1 MSPLVFNLA
10 FNPKTFTIMKSYFN
24 KYVIVIGLAALL
36 ATGCEKQLEISPRQS
51 IDANTALTS
60 RDAINA
66 AITGL
71 YARLK
76 SSRMYGR
83 DLITHAEA
91 LADNGF
97 ATNKSGRLLPEANN
111 VQGAH
116 FTGTIWSSFYAGI
129 NQINL
134 ILETL
139 PTLDLAPA
147 ITQAERDLWEGQLYF
162 LRGLYFFDMV
172 RVYAYIPGA
181 VVAPQDRG
189 GIPLSLTGISTAE
202 AALAYLPSRAPI
214 DDVYN
219 QIIADLAQAEA
230 KLLYPGLGVSQAN
243 KAAAQGLLA
252 RVSLYKKDYTAA
264 KSWADKCI
272 ALAGSKMTTAS
283 TFVSNWRSATHGE
296 TLFQVAYATNGE
308 NIGVN
313 ESLQTSFTTLVTPG
327 NQGTT
332 GGFGDLVP
340 TISLLTDLGI
350 TLQGGMTTTNFA
362 LNHVIASRSTDVRNL
377 LFEPG
382 TAGRGNIKTECTK
395 FIGKNGFINLDN
407 VPVFRIS
414 EAYLIRA
421 EAQVT
426 TGSSVFNQPAA
437 LADMKFVKVR
447 RYTDYTGSAQETAD
461 NAMDPTQLFNEILRQ
476 KRIEFAFEGHR
487 FFDLK
492 RLGRDLVKSP
502 HYNTV
507 AFTDTRILAPIP
519 QSEVDGNPNLKQN
532 AGY

>member
-1 MSPLVFNLA
+1 MKNIFSKYIVAAGLLA
-10 FNPKTFTIMKSYFN
+10 VM
-24 KYVIVIGLAALL
+24 

-51 IDANTALTS
+51 IDAATALTS

-76 SSRMYGR
+76 NARMYGR
-83 DLITHAEA
+83 DLITHPEA

-111 VQGAH
+111 NQGAH
-116 FTGTIWSSFYAGI
+116 FTTTIWTSYYAGI

-134 ILETL
+134 ILEAL
-139 PTLDLAPA
+139 PTLNLSPA
-147 ITQAERDLWEGQLYF
+147 IASDERDRWEGQLYF
-162 LRGLYFFDMV
+162 LRGLMYFDMM

-181 VVAPQDRG
+181 VVAAQDRG
-189 GIPLSLTGISTAE
+189 GVPLSLTGISTAE
-202 AALAYLPSRAPI
+202 AALAYKPSRNPI
-214 DDVYN
+214 DEVYT
-219 QIIADLAQAEA
+219 QIMADLTQAEQ
-230 KLLYPGLGVSQAN
+230 KLTYPGLGFNLAN

-252 RVSLYKKDYTAA
+252 RVALYKKDYALA
-264 KSWADKCI
+264 KTWADACI
-272 ALAGSKMTTAS
+272 ALAGSKMVSAS
-283 TFVSNWRSATHGE
+283 GYVSSWRGATHGE
-296 TLFQVAYATNGE
+296 TLFQVTFATSGE

-327 NQGTT
+327 NQATT

-340 TISLLTDLGI
+340 TISLLNDLGI
-350 TLQGGMTTTNFA
+350 VLNGGMTTANFG
-362 LNHVIASRSTDVRNL
+362 LNHTIASRSTDVRNL
-377 LFEPG
+377 LYEPG

-421 EAQVT
+421 EAQAT
-426 TGSSVFNQPAA
+426 TGSSVFNLANA
-437 LADMKFVKVR
+437 LADMKVIKVR

-461 NAMDPTQLFNEILRQ
+461 NGMDATSLFNEILRQ
-476 KRIEFAFEGHR
+476 RRLEFAFEGHR

-492 RLGRDLVKSP
+492 RLGRDVVKSP

-519 QSEVDGNPNLKQN
+519 QAEVDGNSNLRQN
-532 AGY
+532 QGY